1 MNKVSLIKVNDYC
14 KHLRRCCALLKPE
27 KQYTKERMKT
37 LAFSWMQVAKCLSPL
52 GKRLQHPSGTYEK
65 GPSLAAEQVL
75 IGRHWGSC
83 GCEGGPGGRE
93 SVEAAGQMHC
103 SGQKIISP
111 NESLV
116 CLLHFRFAL
125 FSGTN
130 FRPENTIQCQI
141 FQSTMRKTVQSVG
154 FLILLLSPNTP
165 PTFPFWES
173 PKQGRSLASFHRP

>member
-27 KQYTKERMKT
+27 KHYTKERMKT

-130 FRPENTIQCQI
+130 FRPENTNTVQRQI
-141 FQSTMRKTVQSVG
+141 FSEHYEKNCSVRWFSHPAAVPQDTTHLP
-154 FLILLLSPNTP
+154 FLGEP
-165 PTFPFWES
+165 
-173 PKQGRSLASFHRP
+173 